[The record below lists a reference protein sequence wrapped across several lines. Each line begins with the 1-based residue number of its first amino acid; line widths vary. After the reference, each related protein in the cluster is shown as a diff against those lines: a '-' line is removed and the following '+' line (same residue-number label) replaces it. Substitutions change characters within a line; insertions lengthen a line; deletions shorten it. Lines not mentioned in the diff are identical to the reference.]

1 MTTDAADP
9 RTDIVQKEDAELQ
22 VSHTSEVTSNA
33 PSWAVRKLR
42 QLLDSELPSESGAL
56 LDAVCD
62 VTELSLPNTPASKRE
77 LARTLQRRAVARSA
91 EVVASFSAAQAAL
104 RTVRSQVCAMEE
116 DVAALSARLS
126 GARSAASGVVA
137 QTVDLRARG
146 TAAARRRAVCAAFVK
161 RFVLT
166 DTEAAALK
174 GEKVDAEFLRAL
186 KRVEEIHKQ
195 SRVLLRAQ
203 NQRAGLEALEM
214 AATTREDAY
223 EKVFRFVQRECGTLD
238 VDADEREE
246 DAALLRSAIRA
257 LRARPMLLRY
267 CAEEV
272 GSARR
277 ASLVSRFVRALTQGG
292 PGGVPRPI
300 ELHAH
305 DPMRYTNDMLAWVH
319 QALASEKELTARL
332 FTTDDNAP
340 GVTDEG
346 AREHNEALALRVLN
360 TVFDAL
366 CRPFRIRFEQALENP
381 QPVVVLYRVA
391 SVLEFYARTMER
403 LLGAHAALP
412 EMLMEC
418 NTLAMYAF
426 FSAWKAKMESFR
438 TAGAGPAESL
448 LPPQAVHQS
457 MTRLDEIMATLEAS
471 MVPEDARAAHIA
483 AVLEVIV
490 TPLVSLCERMSSA
503 SLAPV
508 EQRVFLANCFESMRA
523 PLAAYAFAAGRVQRL
538 AASAD
543 AAIDEYI
550 ALSTT
555 LVLRRCGL
563 ADRARILHEHAA
575 RHGEKPPLSRVPGMD
590 AEALSIAVKNF
601 YAMLF
606 GGSVLGSIDA
616 LQPPAVNNITNVRSR
631 HRAQTS
637 VARNVAQAH
646 AELHAAVLD
655 EANDYGADAAAS
667 VGLRDPAKIELI
679 LTNGCAR

>member
-1 MTTDAADP
+1 MTTEVDHEAPSPKAPEHAPEGTESGTMAA
-9 RTDIVQKEDAELQ
+9 A
-22 VSHTSEVTSNA
+22 A

-42 QLLDSELPSESGAL
+42 LLLDSAAPAESGAL
-56 LDAVCD
+56 LDAVRD
-62 VTELSLPNTPASKRE
+62 VSALEIPNTAAARRNLS
-77 LARTLQRRAVARSA
+77 RTLQRRAVARSA
-91 EVVASFSAAQAAL
+91 EVLLSFAEAQSALKEVREHVA
-104 RTVRSQVCAMEE
+104 AMEG
-116 DVAALSARLS
+116 DVAALSSRLS
-126 GARSAASGVVA
+126 GARTAAADVVS
-137 QTVDLRARG
+137 QTADLRARG
-146 TAAARRRAVCAAFVK
+146 LASARRKAVCAAFAG
-161 RFVLT
+161 RFVLKE
-166 DTEAAALK
+166 TEIDALKSAEVNAAFLAALS
-174 GEKVDAEFLRAL
+174 
-186 KRVEEIHKQ
+186 RVEEIHEE
-195 SRVLLRAQ
+195 SRALLRAQ

-246 DAALLRSAIRA
+246 DAALLRNAIRA

-305 DPMRYTNDMLAWVH
+305 DPMRYTNDMLAWIH
-319 QALASEKELTARL
+319 QALASEKELTGRL
-332 FTTDDNAP
+332 FTADGGGDGGGERT
-340 GVTDEG
+340 
-346 AREHNEALALRVLN
+346 REHNEALALKVLN

-391 SVLEFYARTMER
+391 SLLEFYARTMQK
-403 LLGAHAALP
+403 LLGAEATLP

-426 FSAWKAKMESFR
+426 FSTWKGKMDAFR
-438 TAGAGPAESL
+438 SSGAGPGESL

-457 MTRLDEIMATLEAS
+457 MTRLDEIMATLDAS
-471 MVPEDARAAHIA
+471 MVPEDARSAHIA
-483 AVLEVIV
+483 AVLEVIL

-503 SLAPV
+503 SLPPV
-508 EQRVFLANCFESMRA
+508 EQRVFLANCFDSMRA
-523 PLAAYAFAAGRVQRL
+523 PLAAYAFAAERVQTL
-538 AASAD
+538 AASSD

-550 ALSTT
+550 SLTT
-555 LVLRRCGL
+555 TIVLRRCGL
-563 ADRARILHEHAA
+563 ADRARILHEHQAKA
-575 RHGEKPPLSRVPGMD
+575 GEKPPLSRVPGLD

-616 LQPPAVNNITNVRSR
+616 LQPPAVAKIANVRSR
-631 HRAQTS
+631 HRAQTA
-637 VARNVAQAH
+637 VARNVARAH
-646 AELHAAVLD
+646 AELHAAVL
-655 EANDYGADAAAS
+655 EPENDYGADAAAA

-679 LTNGCAR
+679 LTNGYAH